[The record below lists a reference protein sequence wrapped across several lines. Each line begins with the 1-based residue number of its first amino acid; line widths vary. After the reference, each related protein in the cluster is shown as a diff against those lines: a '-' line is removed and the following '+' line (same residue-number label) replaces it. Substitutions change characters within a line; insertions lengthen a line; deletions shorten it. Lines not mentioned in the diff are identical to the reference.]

1 MVQTLRKFHR
11 LSVVRMAGLVMLS
24 GMAWGLSGCLPADIK
39 VGPKEDAVIAG
50 KVTYKGTPVT
60 NARISFEN
68 PDVGAFGTEFKDGSY
83 SIPKGSS
90 GEFTVTVTAVI
101 PPMTM
106 TAAPGGKTPKVE
118 KRTDIP
124 KKYTEATK
132 SGLKATFKP
141 GENTYDV
148 ELKD

>member
-1 MVQTLRKFHR
+1 MVRELRSNGR
-11 LSVVRMAGLVMLS
+11 ISMVRMAGLVMLS
-24 GMAWGLSGCLPADIK
+24 SLAWGLVGCLPADIK
-39 VGPKEDAVIAG
+39 VGPKEDASITG

-60 NARISFEN
+60 DARISFEN

-90 GEFTVTVTAVI
+90 GEFTVTITAVI

-132 SGLKATFKP
+132 SGLKATLKS
-141 GENTYDV
+141 GDNTFDV
-148 ELKD
+148 DMVD